1 MNVMNPI
8 VEISRSPITNL
19 RRKVKLRKLEW
30 SVIEQ
35 RVSIEVLIS
44 YYDDNDNIIIGEGVS
59 EYIRTLDA
67 VNSFL
72 VDAATGLDPDEN
84 TIQVIG
90 EYDLYMGLISSGA
103 VDVPGMI
110 ESAIMV
116 ADLSPRKKL
125 D

>member
-116 ADLSPRKKL
+116 ADLSPRNKL